1 MDRMQTK
8 AGYANKKSEEFGVEV
23 VPAEHADVSEGDT
36 LYFAEQGGET
46 QAYVAKGN
54 VPRTKL
60 AKNDE
65 ITDWGNVVDD
75 PDLGI
80 SANVYDLNNLD
91 EVAAYFE
98 ADVAF
103 ERTSSQRRDESTEVS
118 LENKQSAPSDG
129 FISRT
134 LEKGTFGDLKG
145 D

>member
-8 AGYANKKSEEFGVEV
+8 AGYANKKSEDFGVEV
-23 VPAEHADVSEGDT
+23 VPAEQADVSEGDT
-36 LYFAEQGGET
+36 LYFAEQCGET

-60 AKNDE
+60 AENDE
-65 ITDWGNVVDD
+65 ITGWGNVVDD
-75 PDLGI
+75 PDLGV

-91 EVAAYFE
+91 EIAAYFE

-103 ERTSSQRRDESTEVS
+103 GGNGAQRRDESTEVS
-118 LENKQSAPSDG
+118 LENNQSAPSDG

-134 LEKGTFGDLKG
+134 LEEGTFGELKG

>member
-1 MDRMQTK
+1 MQTK
-8 AGYANKKSEEFGVEV
+8 AGYANKKSEDFGVEV

-36 LYFAEQGGET
+36 LYFAQQGGET

-60 AKNDE
+60 AEKDE
-65 ITDWGNVVDD
+65 IRDWGKVLDD
-75 PDLGI
+75 PDLGVT
-80 SANVYDLNNLD
+80 ANVYDLNNLD
-91 EVAAYFE
+91 EISAYFE

-103 ERTSSQRRDESTEVS
+103 EGTGTQRRDESTEVS
-118 LENKQSAPSDG
+118 LEDSQSTPSDG

-134 LEKGTFGDLKG
+134 LEEGTFGELKG

>member
-118 LENKQSAPSDG
+118 LENKQSALSDG

-134 LEKGTFGDLKG
+134 LEKGTFGELKG